1 MGKKGLIFGRS
12 WVKAVLRSQF
22 RDSTADEDGA
32 DEDEKS
38 PFDYVYD
45 FDGGFLAF
53 CVVFFM
59 TLIVFDLFFSPLLV
73 VTQIRGHIA
82 GQVLLSLSHFYR
94 EKCSSLSFLVERL
107 CD

>member
-1 MGKKGLIFGRS
+1 MGKKGLILGRS

-59 TLIVFDLFFSPLLV
+59 PLIFFVLFSL
-73 VTQIRGHIA
+73 VTQIRGHIT
-82 GQVLLSLSHFYR
+82 GQVLLSLSHFNF